1 MRRVLVT
8 GGCGFIGS
16 ALVPALQE
24 TGVEVVV
31 LDNNSYGMRDSVA
44 VKDSAFFGVDILDR
58 DEVFK
63 CVKTARPDAV
73 VHLAAVHFIPHCN
86 QFPFE
91 TSNINLQGT
100 INVLDAAAATR
111 TVGQVLFAST
121 AAVYPCC
128 EGPIA
133 ESQSVQPLD
142 IYGLSKAVGER
153 LCQDFHVATAI
164 PTIACRFFNAFG
176 PNETNPH
183 LIPEIQRQ
191 LLAGNRILRLGNLEP
206 KRDFIHTSDMAA
218 AMLRLLDVCRN
229 GYEVFNLGSGVEYSV
244 RDIVAAFAEV
254 LGEPIDIEVDPSRVR
269 KVERAHLLADIG
281 KLTKHTGWVPRTNL
295 VTGLASLVGRVGK

>member
-1 MRRVLVT
+1 M
-8 GGCGFIGS
+8 
-16 ALVPALQE
+16 
-24 TGVEVVV
+24 
-31 LDNNSYGMRDSVA
+31 LDNNSYGPRYSVA
-44 VKDSAFFGVDILDR
+44 VEESAFFGVDILDR
-58 DEVFK
+58 NAVFG
-63 CVKTARPDAV
+63 CVEAVRPDAL

-91 TSNINLQGT
+91 ASNVNLQGT
-100 INVLDAAAATR
+100 INVLDAAAATG
-111 TVGQVLFAST
+111 TVGQCLFAST

-133 ESQSVQPLD
+133 ESQPVQPLD

-153 LCQDFHVATAI
+153 LCQGFHVATGI
-164 PTIACRFFNAFG
+164 PTIVCRFFNAFG

-191 LLAGNRILRLGNLEP
+191 LLAGSRTLQLGNLDP

-218 AMLRLLDVCRN
+218 AMLRLLDVSRS
-229 GYEVFNLGSGVEYSV
+229 GFDVFNLGSGVEYSV

-254 LGEPIDIEVDPSRVR
+254 LGEPIAIEVDPSRVR
-269 KVERAHLLADIG
+269 KVERAHLLADIR
-281 KLTKHTGWVPRTNL
+281 KLTRRTGWAPRTDL
-295 VTGLASLVGRVGK
+295 VTGLATLVGRVGK